1 MFDLDS
7 WQEVWVTITRN
18 KRRSLLTAFG
28 IFWGIFML
36 VIMLGAGNGLAE
48 GMASDTQGFSENS
61 ALFYTNNTTEPYKGF
76 QKGRYWNMEEED
88 LLILQAQISDIKYTV
103 PFLMGS
109 NVVVSYRDKSTS
121 CNTKGMSQRY
131 NDMLPQHILYGRYIN
146 YMDVQERR
154 KVCVVGKKVYEE
166 IFHSGEDPT
175 GQYIKLY
182 NINFQI
188 IGIAEPTVS
197 GVNINGRDDE
207 VIAVPYTVL
216 QQIYNSGDVVHLV
229 GVVAQDNVRMSQLE
243 DQVKTLLKTRHNISP
258 TDEFAMESI
267 NIEKIFNR
275 FKMLFTGISVLIWI
289 VGLGTL
295 LAGVVGVSN
304 IIMVTVRERTKEIG
318 VRRAIG
324 AKPLAIMIQIIKEST
339 TLTVLAGFFG
349 LAFGVLILDLV
360 DRFIVSNMT
369 GDVFFKNPQIEFT
382 SAVAAALVIILCGIM
397 AGILPAYR
405 ALQIKAIDAI
415 REED

>member
-1 MFDLDS
+1 M
-7 WQEVWVTITRN
+7 
-18 KRRSLLTAFG
+18 
-28 IFWGIFML
+28 
-36 VIMLGAGNGLAE
+36 
-48 GMASDTQGFSENS
+48 
-61 ALFYTNNTTEPYKGF
+61 
-76 QKGRYWNMEEED
+76 
-88 LLILQAQISDIKYTV
+88 
-103 PFLMGS
+103 
-109 NVVVSYRDKSTS
+109 
-121 CNTKGMSQRY
+121 
-131 NDMLPQHILYGRYIN
+131 LYGRYLNQI
-146 YMDVQERR
+146 DVNERR
-154 KVCVVGKKVYEE
+154 KVCVVGRKVYEE
-166 IFHSGEDPT
+166 LFKANENPL
-175 GQYIKLY
+175 GQYIKMF

-216 QQIYNSGDVVHLV
+216 QQIYNSWRCGTPGRGGSTGQCKDEPAGRH
-229 GVVAQDNVRMSQLE
+229 
-243 DQVKTLLKTRHNISP
+243 VKTLLKTRHNISP
-258 TDEFAMESI
+258 TDEFALESI

>member
-18 KRRSLLTAFG
+18 MRRSLLTAFG

-188 IGIAEPTVS
+188 IGVTEPAVR

-207 VIAVPYTVL
+207 VIAIPYTVM
-216 QQIYNSGDVVHLV
+216 QQIQNSGTVVHLI
-229 GVVAQDNVRMSQLE
+229 GVVANENVGMSVLE
-243 DQVKTLLKTRHNISP
+243 PQVETLLKARHNVSP
-258 TDEFAMESI
+258 TDEFALESI
-267 NIEKIFNR
+267 NVEKIFR
-275 FKMLFTGISVLIWI
+275 QFEMLFTGIALLIWI

-318 VRRAIG
+318 IRRAIG
-324 AKPLAIMIQIIKEST
+324 AKPVAIIFQIIKEST
-339 TLTVLAGFFG
+339 LLTVVAGFLG
-349 LAFGVLILDLV
+349 LAFGVFILDLA
-360 DRFIVSNMT
+360 DKLFIQNMT
-369 GDVFFKNPQIEFT
+369 GDVFFKNPQIDF
-382 SAVAAALVIILCGIM
+382 SVALLAAAIIVLCGVI
-397 AGILPAYR
+397 AGILPARR
-405 ALQIKAIDAI
+405 ALQIMAIDAI
-415 REED
+415 REEN